1 MNMKAIWFY
10 VIVFVAVFAASA
22 IYMRSSQ
29 VKAAG
34 EDFSIFYERFL
45 TDSTFQL
52 SRINFPLE
60 GLPASADKADFMNG
74 YYWTADKWDIHIKID
89 YEADGYT
96 RNMTELDGYIRE
108 ILVHSQGWGLERRFM
123 QVDGKWNLIY
133 YSAPNAIK
141 MDGPRPS

>member
-1 MNMKAIWFY
+1 MKMKSIWLY
-10 VIVFVAVFAASA
+10 VIVFVVIFAASA
-22 IYMRSSQ
+22 LYTYSSK
-29 VKAAG
+29 VKTAG
-34 EDFSIFYERFL
+34 EDFNTFYEQFL

-60 GLPASADKADFMNG
+60 GLPASASKADFMNG
-74 YYWTADKWDIHIKID
+74 YFWTADNWDIHIKID
-89 YEADGYT
+89 YEADGYQ

-123 QVDGKWNLIY
+123 QVDGKWQLIY

-141 MDGPRPS
+141 TDGPRPS